1 VIGQVVLI
9 TGASSGVGRAAATA
23 FAQEGAR
30 IVIAGRRNEEGR
42 YQANQLRRLGIEAE
56 FFRADVRQDEDV
68 QALVEFTVDRFE
80 GVDVAVNCAGT
91 EAKSG
96 LTTEQSPESFAF
108 AFETNVLGTILC
120 LKHELLVMTSQRRGS
135 IVNLSCTTGHKAAPE
150 ASLFAASK
158 HAVEGLTKSAALEA
172 AVFGVRVNAVAPGPT
187 GSEMLVGCSAADV
200 ERRAPDVER
209 NAALIGGIPL
219 KRLGTPE
226 EVANAIVFLASD
238 RASFITGH
246 VLAVDGGKSAT

>member
-1 VIGQVVLI
+1 VIGLVVLI
-9 TGASSGVGRAAATA
+9 TGALSGVGRAASNA
-23 FAQEGAR
+23 FAREGAR
-30 IVIAGRRNEEGR
+30 IVISGQQDGEGKN
-42 YQANQLRRLGIEAE
+42 QVSQLRELGVEAE

-68 QALVEFTVDRFE
+68 QGLVEFTVDRF
-80 GVDVAVNCAGT
+80 GSLDVAVNCAGP
-91 EAKSG
+91 EAE
-96 LTTEQSPESFAF
+96 LRLMTEQSPESYAL

-120 LKHELLVMTSQRRGS
+120 MKHELVVMNSQQRGS
-135 IVNLSCTTGHKAAPE
+135 IVNLSCAAGHKPAPQ
-150 ASLFAASK
+150 ASLHVAGK

-172 AVFGVRVNAVAPGPT
+172 AAFGVRVNAVAPGPT
-187 GSEMLVGCSAADV
+187 SREMLGRGAG
-200 ERRAPDVER
+200 DVER
-209 NAALIGGIPL
+209 NAPLITGIPL